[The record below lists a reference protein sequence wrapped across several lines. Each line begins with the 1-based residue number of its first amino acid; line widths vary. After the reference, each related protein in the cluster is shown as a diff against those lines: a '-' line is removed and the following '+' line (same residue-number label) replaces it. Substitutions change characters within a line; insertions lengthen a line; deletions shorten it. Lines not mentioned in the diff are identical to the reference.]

1 MRDTCFFSARAF
13 MVASADYAALS
24 GNPHKIFAFV

>member
-1 MRDTCFFSARAF
+1 LLLSARAF